1 VAVNINNDNIYKQQ
15 ETPFR
20 SSAPED
26 EKGKHEKSQ
35 SNHVA

>member
-1 VAVNINNDNIYKQQ
+1 VAVNINKDYIYKQQ

-26 EKGKHEKSQ
+26 EKGKH
-35 SNHVA
+35 